1 VRYAKAPAHV
11 RGAIRA
17 AAARWQATDGT
28 PLLDILDGTDKPC
41 QVCGFPDWW
50 TDNDCEACGCVPMCD
65 TCGVLSEDNAA
76 WCGSCGMCADHCRGW
91 EGC

>member
-1 VRYAKAPAHV
+1 MAGMVKVREVAGSWSYTVIPDGQVVGAYGWADSEDEAWHHV
-11 RGAIRA
+11 AE
-17 AAARWQATDGT
+17 
-28 PLLDILDGTDKPC
+28 LLG
-41 QVCGFPDWW
+41 
-50 TDNDCEACGCVPMCD
+50 EPMCD